1 MPVVRDRVRLSD
13 EERAM
18 LDGEA
23 GDAPRLAMSILS
35 RVAPLY
41 GAASLIEVTR
51 AHIDGCIYEGEAGLA
66 FAERLA
72 SAGGTVRVPTSLNV
86 VSLDR
91 ARWSQLGQDAT
102 FADRARRLGE
112 AYLAM
117 GARPTF
123 TCAPYQTDES
133 PTFGEQIAWSE
144 SNAVA
149 FANSVIG
156 ARTNRYGDYL
166 DISCAIT
173 GRAPAA
179 GLHLSENRRGTHR
192 FQLHGIPES
201 LEARSDFY
209 PVLGYLLG
217 SLCPSG
223 IPVIE
228 GLQRRPTDDELKSL
242 CAAAATSG
250 AIALLHLAGITPEAA
265 TLKEAFG
272 GHAMPTARTIA
283 LADLQRTRRSLATLA
298 TSTLDVVAF
307 GSPHSSLAECRELAT
322 LSRGRSAAPGIEVFV
337 TTSAAVRKI
346 AERMGILAELER
358 FGATVTAD
366 TCIAVA
372 PLVKPGAR
380 VLMTNSAKYAHYG
393 PGLIGVESVFGSTE
407 ECIESAV
414 AGKVVVD
421 RGAWE

>member
-1 MPVVRDRVRLSD
+1 
-13 EERAM
+13 M
-18 LDGEA
+18 LAGEA
-23 GDAPRLAMSILS
+23 GEAPRLAMSILS

-41 GAASLIEVTR
+41 RAASLIEVSR
-51 AHIDGCIYEGEAGLA
+51 AHVDGCIYEGEAGLA

-72 SAGGTVRVPTSLNV
+72 AAGGKVRVPTSLNV

-117 GARPTF
+117 GAKPSF

-133 PTFGEQIAWSE
+133 PAFGEQIAWSE

-179 GLHLSENRRGTHR
+179 GLHLSENRRGTHW
-192 FQLHGIPES
+192 FQIHGVSES
-201 LEARSDFY
+201 LEERADFY

-223 IPVIE
+223 IPVVD
-228 GLQRRPTDDELKSL
+228 GLQRNPSDDDLKSL

-250 AIALLHLAGITPEAA
+250 AIALLHLVGVTPEAS
-265 TLKEAFG
+265 TLTEAFG
-272 GHAMPTARTIA
+272 GHVKPAARTIS
-283 LADLQRTRRSLATLA
+283 LAELQRTRRSLT
-298 TSTLDVVAF
+298 TSSTYSLDVVAF
-307 GSPHSSLAECRELAT
+307 GSPHSSLAECRELAALT
-322 LSRGRSAAPGIEVFV
+322 RGRSAATGIQVFV
-337 TTSAAVRKI
+337 TTSAAVRAI
-346 AERMGILAELER
+346 ADRVGILAELER

-372 PLVKPGAR
+372 PLVKSGAR

-421 RGAWE
+421 SGAWE